1 MLAFHYVKLNYSII
15 QFLIIFL
22 LFIVYDAFIYDNF
35 IYTSNLSINQSYS
48 VPFIFDRTGWWSL
61 TPMTTTWVASES
73 WCSRRTPR
81 TSSPRDMTACSV
93 VIHGSK
99 LFVFL
104 TLIEFLQ
111 EYFSPTFFFVL
122 FWPMSLLAY

>member
-35 IYTSNLSINQSYS
+35 IYTSNLSINQS

-73 WCSRRTPR
+73 WRSRRMPR

-99 LFVFL
+99 LSVFL

-111 EYFSPTFFFVL
+111 EYFSPTFLFFL
-122 FWPMSLLAY
+122 FWPMSLLAYL